1 MLSPRSLLFL
11 VLPIFSTLLTHGSSQ
26 ILRQSSGVIS
36 GGGGGG
42 RGIERVVLEMGS
54 NDENSSLILADKRT
68 RRKDPQ
74 DDFKYYTRGWNISDE
89 HYISSVSFTAAPLF
103 AIAVIW
109 FAGFGVSLLVI
120 CCCYCCFRRRPYGY
134 SQTAYAL
141 SLVFLSVFTV
151 SAIVGCIVLYTGQGR
166 FHNSTTDTLDYVVN
180 QSNDTVSHL
189 NNVSA
194 ILSVAKGIEVDQ
206 VSLPSA
212 SKNDID
218 RVHKMI
224 DDAAGNLQ
232 FETRKNEKDIQRVL
246 KAVRLALII
255 IAAVMLLVALLGY
268 LFSLLGLQFL
278 VYILVVLGWILV
290 TATFILCGIFL
301 ALHNIAGDTCIAMD
315 EWVENP
321 TAHTALDDI
330 LPCVDDAT
338 AQETLSQSKNIT
350 FQLVV
355 MVNSIIN
362 NISNIDPAERPFP
375 SFVSFN
381 QSGPLV
387 PTLCNPLNAN
397 GTDRKC
403 QAAELDFDNATRV
416 WRNYVCQVSANDT
429 CTSVGRLTPKM
440 YKQMSSAVNV
450 SDGLT
455 EYGPFLAGL
464 LDCSFVRET
473 FIGIHNDHCPNLN
486 KYSEWI
492 YIGLALAST
501 AVMLSLVLW
510 MLYARERRYRRYT
523 KLVVVASPP
532 TADRRWK

>member
-1 MLSPRSLLFL
+1 MDLLRFFNNLQVKCCFFVLFSLEFWDLIGGFGDL
-11 VLPIFSTLLTHGSSQ
+11 V
-26 ILRQSSGVIS
+26 GVISGRS
-36 GGGGGG
+36 GGGGG
-42 RGIERVVLEMGS
+42 REIERVVLEKGS
-54 NDENSSLILADKRT
+54 NDGNSSLILADKRT
-68 RRKDPQ
+68 RRKDPR
-74 DDFKYYTRGWNISDE
+74 DDFKYYTRGWNVSDD
-89 HYISSVSFTAAPLF
+89 HYISVR
-103 AIAVIW
+103 
-109 FAGFGVSLLVI
+109 FGVSLLLS

-141 SLVFLSVFTV
+141 SL
-151 SAIVGCIVLYTGQGR
+151 GQGR
-166 FHNSTTDTLDYVVN
+166 FHNSTTDTLDYVVS

-206 VSLPSA
+206 VSLPSD

-224 DDAAGNLQ
+224 DAAARDLR

-246 KAVRLALII
+246 KAV
-255 IAAVMLLVALLGY
+255 
-268 LFSLLGLQFL
+268 
-278 VYILVVLGWILV
+278 LVVLGWILV

-301 ALHNIAGDTCIAMD
+301 ALHN
-315 EWVENP
+315 
-321 TAHTALDDI
+321 
-330 LPCVDDAT
+330 
-338 AQETLSQSKNIT
+338 
-350 FQLVV
+350 
-355 MVNSIIN
+355 
-362 NISNIDPAERPFP
+362 
-375 SFVSFN
+375 FVSFN

-403 QAAELDFDNATRV
+403 QAAELNFDNATRV

-429 CTSVGRLTPKM
+429 CASVGRLTPKM
-440 YKQMSSAVNV
+440 YKQMSIAVNV

-473 FIGIHNDHCPNLN
+473 FIGIHKDHCPNLN

-492 YIGLALAST
+492 YIGLAIAST
-501 AVMLSLVLW
+501 AVTLSLVLW
-510 MLYARERRYRRYT
+510 ILYVRERRYRRYT
-523 KLVVVASPP
+523 KLLVVASPP
-532 TADRRWK
+532 TIDRRWK